1 MSNSNLE
8 DLMKKI
14 SEKLNIDKN
23 SLDKNK
29 NQKELNNILN
39 KANPSDIE
47 KAKKIISD
55 KTALSKVLSTPKAKE
70 LLKKFLGGK

>member
-1 MSNSNLE
+1 MSNSNLD

>member
-1 MSNSNLE
+1 MSNSNLD

-55 KTALSKVLSTPKAKE
+55 KSALSKVLSTPAAKQI
-70 LLKKFLGGK
+70 LKKFLGGK

>member
-1 MSNSNLE
+1 MSNSNLD

-23 SLDKNK
+23 DLGKIENK
-29 NQKELNNILN
+29 KEINNILN
-39 KANPSDIE
+39 KADPSDIE

-55 KTALSKVLSTPKAKE
+55 KSALSKVLSTPVAKQI
-70 LLKKFLGGK
+70 LKKFLGGK

>member
-8 DLMKKI
+8 DLMNKI

-23 SLDKNK
+23 DLGKIENK
-29 NQKELNNILN
+29 KEINNILN
-39 KANPSDIE
+39 KADPSDIE

>member
-39 KANPSDIE
+39 KANHSDIE

-70 LLKKFLGGK
+70 LLKKFLG